1 MPSIILSATS
11 HWLIICGTRE
21 IIHIGMIHNQSCSCG
36 EWSFQILGGRYW
48 WRTASQAFTIV
59 YLPAGE
65 RDGGERTVRIRVW
78 VSVQRAGVAGGGSS
92 GPAHAWLLP
101 HAEPQLRAGHRE
113 GLLPGRR
120 VRVAE
125 VVLSSPHNHDG
136 EDHPEQHRWVSL
148 GPWGRSCTSAVQ
160 GTGCLCCSHMAVS
173 NKTPPVS
180 HTERQFPY
188 LTLPTP
194 PVILT
199 CSFFHHHAKIHRDS
213 YSYGPGEMILLII
226 ALLRLSMS
234 KLWAET
240 KNTCLL
246 ESDWFLFI
254 PRWPWCDSS
263 RRPKISC

>member
-1 MPSIILSATS
+1 
-11 HWLIICGTRE
+11 
-21 IIHIGMIHNQSCSCG
+21 
-36 EWSFQILGGRYW
+36 
-48 WRTASQAFTIV
+48 
-59 YLPAGE
+59 
-65 RDGGERTVRIRVW
+65 
-78 VSVQRAGVAGGGSS
+78 
-92 GPAHAWLLP
+92 
-101 HAEPQLRAGHRE
+101 
-113 GLLPGRR
+113 
-120 VRVAE
+120 
-125 VVLSSPHNHDG
+125 
-136 EDHPEQHRWVSL
+136 
-148 GPWGRSCTSAVQ
+148 
-160 GTGCLCCSHMAVS
+160 MAVS

-246 ESDWFLFI
+246 ESD
-254 PRWPWCDSS
+254 
-263 RRPKISC
+263 